1 MTGSVL
7 CNSAARAAA
16 RREAAVGRVPLVLL
30 LDLLDNDKDDDDD
43 VGNAYGFG
51 FVWFGWFGFVV
62 GAGRLVARDGRW

>member
-51 FVWFGWFGFVV
+51 LVWFGWFGFVV

>member
-30 LDLLDNDKDDDDD
+30 LDLLDNDKDDDD